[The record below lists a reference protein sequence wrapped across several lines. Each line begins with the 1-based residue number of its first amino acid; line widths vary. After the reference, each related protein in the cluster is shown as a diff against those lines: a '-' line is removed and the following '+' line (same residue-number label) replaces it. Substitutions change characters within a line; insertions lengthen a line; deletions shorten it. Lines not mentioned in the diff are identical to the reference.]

1 MIDINPSVV
10 IEDSKGNRYF
20 FYYRDSSIY
29 YREVPIT
36 GNTKDTIL
44 ISQANADF
52 AAAIDSDDSI
62 YITCNSRYKGILLF
76 TYINQGW
83 KFESVVNLNNSAS
96 IYIMDMLVQNRSVH
110 VFAAKRL
117 PVANLF
123 NVYHL
128 QKNLNE
134 QVTYVEYTW
143 KKNSISE
150 IYSQNIDYSFS
161 IIPSKSGMIHYASV
175 WYDGSSYFI
184 NYHCYDESIKY
195 WLHRSLSISFKN
207 QVALKLIN
215 HGKRIKLF
223 SYSNDNE
230 AGNIRHFSARSSAGT
245 EIEFKETDNAS
256 IDTNGVVPFFFYDD
270 RAIQLAW
277 MKDNVFHQF
286 TYDDSGG
293 KWNKTLDLPINN
305 DTGIHLFKFIRNS
318 GSITITK
325 GYYIID
331 SYYNIYRPIEH
342 ISSSLKVEK
351 PQERPQ
357 TPAVAALETNGYL
370 KQILE
375 EIKELAESVQDLN
388 KRMNQLE
395 VGSFTRMQPA
405 ERNEPVQT
413 SSSSDPAPEYQKSLK
428 RSNFKER
435 FMKNEKAPSYDKLI
449 SKQDNITTFV
459 GKPSKSIG
467 GENTLQEKDTKVIG
481 PEKQAFAS
489 LESRYVSKTSRKSS
503 SLLNKLGEF
512 FK

>member
-20 FYYRDSSIY
+20 FYYKDSSIY
-29 YREVPIT
+29 YREIPVT
-36 GNTKDTIL
+36 GNTRDTIL

-52 AAAIDSDDSI
+52 AAAIDTDDSI

-76 TYINQGW
+76 IYTNQGW
-83 KFESVVNLNNSAS
+83 KFESVVNLNNSTN
-96 IYIMDMLVQNRSVH
+96 IYIMDMLVQNGAVH
-110 VFAAKRL
+110 IFAAKRL

-134 QVTYVEYTW
+134 QVKYLEYAW

-150 IYSQNIDYSFS
+150 IYSQNIENSFS
-161 IIPSKSGMIHYASV
+161 MIPSRSGMIHYASV
-175 WYDGSSYFI
+175 WYDGASYFI
-184 NYHCYDESIKY
+184 NYHCYDDSVKY
-195 WLHRSLSISFKN
+195 WLHRSLSTSFKN

-223 SYSNDNE
+223 CYSNDSE
-230 AGNIRHFSARSSAGT
+230 AGNIRHFSARASAGS
-245 EIEFKETDNAS
+245 EIEFKEADSAS
-256 IDTNGVVPFFFYDD
+256 IDTNGIVPFFFYDD
-270 RAIQLAW
+270 KSIQLAW
-277 MKDNVFHQF
+277 MKDNIFHQY

-305 DTGIHLFKFIRNS
+305 DTGIHLFKYIRNS

-325 GYYIID
+325 GYFLID

-342 ISSSLKVEK
+342 ISSSLQVEK
-351 PQERPQ
+351 PLERPQ
-357 TPAVAALETNGYL
+357 TPAVAALEMNGYL

-375 EIKELAESVQDLN
+375 EIKGLTDSVQDLN
-388 KRMNQLE
+388 RRMNQLE
-395 VGSFTRMQPA
+395 VGGFTRLQPV
-405 ERNEPVQT
+405 ERKEDVQ
-413 SSSSDPAPEYQKSLK
+413 SSSSSAPAPEYRKTLK

-435 FMKNEKAPSYDKLI
+435 FMKNEQAPSYDKLV

-459 GKPSKSIG
+459 GKPSKSISS
-467 GENTLQEKDTKVIG
+467 ENTLQEKDTKAAG

-489 LESRYVSKTSRKSS
+489 SESRYVSKSSRKSS